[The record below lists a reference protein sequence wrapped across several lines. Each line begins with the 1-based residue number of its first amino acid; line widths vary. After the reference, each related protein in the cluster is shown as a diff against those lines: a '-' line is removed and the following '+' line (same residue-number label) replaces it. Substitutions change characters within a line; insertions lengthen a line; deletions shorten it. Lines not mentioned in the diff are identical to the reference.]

1 MLMFSFML
9 CSFKRKSNLGFSCSP
24 DHFGKLLSFI
34 YSFKIWKFGHQI
46 ILVKW
51 YPSYKYVL
59 IWDMKTSSP
68 GHVEAELVAKYL
80 INFIDIQNLD
90 QINLKKD
97 ILGKKTLKSQSL
109 PWSVLEPFQGFPS
122 CQLWTAHSQESS
134 CWSAPQAWR
143 IIYNLPI
150 KLIELSSSVA
160 QSSGSQTWQP
170 SSSEKSEQSGNWSHL
185 WWSLAC

>member
-1 MLMFSFML
+1 MWTTITSFSAFVRVFMLMFSFML

-46 ILVKW
+46 ISVKW

-90 QINLKKD
+90 QVNLKKN
-97 ILGKKTLKSQSL
+97 ILGKTLKIWNPTLICTGTFSR
-109 PWSVLEPFQGFPS
+109 VPF
-122 CQLWTAHSQESS
+122 
-134 CWSAPQAWR
+134 
-143 IIYNLPI
+143 
-150 KLIELSSSVA
+150 LSTVNGA
-160 QSSGSQTWQP
+160 
-170 SSSEKSEQSGNWSHL
+170 
-185 WWSLAC
+185 